1 MEKISTFEKII
12 KMPFVLALLLLI
24 NLITFSVFG
33 YDKQL
38 AKNRKNRISERSLF
52 LLMLFGGTIGGLLA
66 MLVFRHKTKKTSFK
80 LMVFGIIVIQLVL
93 LYFGLDF
100 FDCFT

>member
-1 MEKISTFEKII
+1 
-12 KMPFVLALLLLI
+12 MPLILLLLI
-24 NLITFSVFG
+24 LLNLITFIVFG

-52 LLMLFGGTIGGLLA
+52 LLLFFGGIIGGILG
-66 MLVFRHKTKKTSFK
+66 MLVFRHKTNKNSFK
-80 LMVFGIIVIQLVL
+80 LVVFGIVLLQLAL

-100 FDCFT
+100 FKRFT

>member
-66 MLVFRHKTKKTSFK
+66 MLIFRHKTKKSSFK
-80 LMVFGIIVIQLVL
+80 LMVFGIIVIQLAL

-100 FDCFT
+100 FTV

>member
-1 MEKISTFEKII
+1 MKKNI
-12 KMPFVLALLLLI
+12 KMPLLLALLFLI

-33 YDKQL
+33 YDKRL
-38 AKNRKNRISERSLF
+38 AKNREHRVSEKSLF

-80 LMVFGIIVIQLVL
+80 LMVFGIILIQLVL

>member
-1 MEKISTFEKII
+1 MKKNI
-12 KMPFVLALLLLI
+12 KMPFLLALLFLI

-33 YDKQL
+33 YDKRL
-38 AKNRKNRISERSLF
+38 AKNREHRVSEKSLF

-80 LMVFGIIVIQLVL
+80 LMVFGIIVIQLAL
-93 LYFGLDF
+93 LYFGLHF

>member
-24 NLITFSVFG
+24 NLITFSVFS

-66 MLVFRHKTKKTSFK
+66 MLIFRHKTKKSSFK

>member
-80 LMVFGIIVIQLVL
+80 LMVFGIILIQLAP
-93 LYFGLDF
+93 LYFGLDY
-100 FDCFT
+100 FTV

>member
-66 MLVFRHKTKKTSFK
+66 MLICRHKTKKSSFK

>member
-1 MEKISTFEKII
+1 
-12 KMPFVLALLLLI
+12 MPFVLVLLFLI

-52 LLMLFGGTIGGLLA
+52 LLMLFGGTIGGFLA
-66 MLVFRHKTKKTSFK
+66 MLIFRHKTKKSSFK

>member
-12 KMPFVLALLLLI
+12 KMPFVLVLLFLI

-66 MLVFRHKTKKTSFK
+66 MLIFRHKTKKSSFK

>member
-1 MEKISTFEKII
+1 
-12 KMPFVLALLLLI
+12 MPLILLLLI
-24 NLITFSVFG
+24 LLNLITFIVFG

-52 LLMLFGGTIGGLLA
+52 LLLFFGGIIGGILG
-66 MLVFRHKTKKTSFK
+66 MLVFRHKTNKKSFK
-80 LMVFGIIVIQLVL
+80 LVVFSIVILQLTL

-100 FDCFT
+100 FKRFT

>member
-66 MLVFRHKTKKTSFK
+66 MLIFRHKTKKSSFK